1 VLVVRGTDQDG
12 LERVL
17 DQARAAHLVG
27 PRAGALVALA
37 QGTDAELRAH
47 VAAFLDARPGA
58 AAGIGRPV
66 GAVADVPH
74 SLRDAQLALQRV
86 ERDHDPAAPTRLL
99 AFEDFELGL
108 LLISEAPPE
117 RIQPKVEAWTALLR
131 ARPMLWEAVVAYF
144 DHDLDVVRTAAA
156 LHLHP
161 NSLRYR
167 LARVEK
173 LLGRS
178 LKQPSTITGLY
189 IAILAAPEG

>member
-1 VLVVRGTDQDG
+1 V
-12 LERVL
+12 
-17 DQARAAHLVG
+17 AHLVSARPG
-27 PRAGALVALA
+27 GTVAALA
-37 QGTDAELRAH
+37 QGPVQPHFEAL
-47 VAAFLDARPGA
+47 LDATPGA
-58 AAGIGRPV
+58 TAGVGRPV
-66 GAVADVPH
+66 SEIAAIPH
-74 SLRDAQLALQRV
+74 SLRDAQLALQRIAFQ
-86 ERDHDPAAPTRLL
+86 RDVRLL

-117 RIQPKVEAWTALLR
+117 RIGPKVEAWTELLR

-144 DHDLDVVRTAAA
+144 DHDLDVVRTAQA

-178 LKQPSTITGLY
+178 LKQPSTIAGLY
-189 IAILAAPEG
+189 IALLASPEG